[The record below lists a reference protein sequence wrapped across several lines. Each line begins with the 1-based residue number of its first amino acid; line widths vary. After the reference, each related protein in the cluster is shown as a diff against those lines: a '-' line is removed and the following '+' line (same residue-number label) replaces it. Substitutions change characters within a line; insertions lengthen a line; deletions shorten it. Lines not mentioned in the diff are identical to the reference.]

1 VLSITPT
8 MSQVLRVCLICG
20 VCVCVY
26 VCVCVFSCVL
36 VYIHTHLYDTK
47 VHILFMYLCMRAC
60 VSESVCVCA
69 RAYVRA

>member
-1 VLSITPT
+1 
-8 MSQVLRVCLICG
+8 